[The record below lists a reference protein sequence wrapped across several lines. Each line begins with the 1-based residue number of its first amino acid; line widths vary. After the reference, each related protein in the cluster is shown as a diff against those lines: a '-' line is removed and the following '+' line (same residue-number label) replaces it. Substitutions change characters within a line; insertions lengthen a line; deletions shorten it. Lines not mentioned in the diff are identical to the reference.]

1 MKKDAYQ
8 LGYEA
13 RERNTDSDLN
23 PCNHRSKN
31 GRDWLIGW
39 IDREFELFGE
49 SGLTREQWHRLTRS
63 KLK

>member
-13 RERNTDSDLN
+13 RNRNTNSDLN
-23 PCNHRSKN
+23 PYNYRSKN

-39 IDREFELFGE
+39 IDREFELFEE
-49 SGLTREQWHRLTRS
+49 SGLTREQWQRLMSVR
-63 KLK
+63 LK